1 MRFKHQTVVCF
12 QSTKF
17 QIYITLVRVVV
28 KLSYLRVRGHCL
40 FYRSEQSYAF
50 DMALQAARIVERI
63 LAG

>member
-1 MRFKHQTVVCF
+1 MRFKHQTVVLAKN
-12 QSTKF
+12 TKF

-28 KLSYLRVRGHCL
+28 KLSNRLVRGHCL

-50 DMALQAARIVERI
+50 CFQSQAARIVERI